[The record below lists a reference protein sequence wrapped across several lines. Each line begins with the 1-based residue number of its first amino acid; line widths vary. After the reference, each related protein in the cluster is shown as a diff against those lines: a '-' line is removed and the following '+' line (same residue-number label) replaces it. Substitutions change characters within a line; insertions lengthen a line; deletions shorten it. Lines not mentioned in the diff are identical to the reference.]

1 MTNLFQIFC
10 TTQRGYDP
18 SKYPK
23 PPIVSAEPS
32 RGHEWPVPLSL
43 LDHKIP
49 QTVANLTNFAEDFGK
64 GLYSLSVRVPLPTP
78 PGHLGLKRGSGDF
91 ETARAS
97 SEFQLVS
104 DNSLFSFPVC
114 HLRGSV
120 SV

>member
-18 SKYPK
+18 SKYPQ

-49 QTVANLTNFAEDFGK
+49 QKICKIALCAKYGK
-64 GLYSLSVRVPLPTP
+64 LHFVQKPKYKKLHFVQKPKYGKLHVVDIS
-78 PGHLGLKRGSGDF
+78 
-91 ETARAS
+91 
-97 SEFQLVS
+97 
-104 DNSLFSFPVC
+104 NSCADS
-114 HLRGSV
+114 
-120 SV
+120 